1 MLVRSKTAA
10 FINGRLL
17 NIKADGLTDPF
28 EYKLKEGRKLSNN
41 FVKVGEEVKPEEKP
55 FEIKTKNQIM
65 AELSAA
71 DIKFNPVDK
80 KEVLEKLLDDYIKE
94 KCPGN
99 IKPLDKTVV

>member
-10 FINGRLL
+10 FIKGVLFNV
-17 NIKADGLTDPF
+17 KTDGLTDPF

-41 FVKVGEEVKPEEKP
+41 FVKVGEKVKPEENP
-55 FEIKTKNQIM
+55 FEVKTKNQIM

-71 DIKFNPVDK
+71 DVKFNAADK
-80 KEVLEKLLDDYIKE
+80 KEVLEALLDEYIKE

-99 IKPLDKTVV
+99 IKPLDKTLV